1 MTDPIF
7 RQLGQQAYEPTIQK
21 MVELVSADDFKE
33 EIWFLSHPPVYTLG
47 TAANKEHI
55 LNSKDVEV
63 IQTDRGGEVTYHG
76 PGQLVIYFLLDV
88 KRRKLGPRKLVE
100 SLEQFLMALLKQ
112 YNIDGSLICGSPGVY
127 VDQAKIASIGL
138 RIKKGRSY
146 HGISLNT
153 DMDLSPF
160 YGINPCGYEGLQVTQ
175 LRDLNK
181 EASFASVEEQA
192 MALAKKIF
200 K

>member
-1 MTDPIF
+1 MSNPILK
-7 RQLGQQAYEPTIQK
+7 QLGHQAYEPTIQR
-21 MVELVSADDFKE
+21 MVDLVSLELFEE

-47 TAANKEHI
+47 TAASKEHI
-55 LNSKDVEV
+55 LNPKNIEI

-76 PGQLVIYFLLDV
+76 PGQLVIYFLIDV
-88 KRRKLGPRKLVE
+88 KKRNLGPRKLVE
-100 SLEQFLMALLKQ
+100 MLENYLLALLKE
-112 YNIDGSLICGSPGVY
+112 YKIDGSLICGSPGVY
-127 VDQAKIASIGL
+127 VNHAKIASIGL

-160 YGINPCGYEGLQVTQ
+160 YGINPCGYKGLQVTQ
-175 LRDLNK
+175 LVDLNK
-181 EASFASVEEQA
+181 DAKFPDVEKRA
-192 MALAKKIF
+192 MALAKDLF